1 MEYKNDRTDVKYH
14 LDRNHVQSPIDYS
27 GIRLHQIGRM
37 FCSPGTVVAQHT
49 HLNWFELTIATQGE
63 GEIITNNV
71 PVKIK
76 QGDIYLSLPCD
87 RHMIRSSMSNP
98 LKFDF
103 FSFGTDLEPFKEALD
118 KIAGSFYP
126 ANQRVFSDMRL
137 NEIVEELNAEF
148 SNPEFMSEKL
158 LSWQLITSLLKLAV
172 IHIIRAFIKLP
183 REKSKLEPKNASEEL
198 CYQVMNY
205 IDTHIYTIKNLS
217 ELTEV
222 IGYNYSYISSLFKKT
237 TSQTLSEYFTQ
248 KRMETAKILLTEE
261 NMTAVRVSEL
271 LGYSS
276 ACAFSKAFCA
286 YFAISPGK
294 MKKNTKKTTL

>member
-1 MEYKNDRTDVKYH
+1 
-14 LDRNHVQSPIDYS
+14 
-27 GIRLHQIGRM
+27 
-37 FCSPGTVVAQHT
+37 
-49 HLNWFELTIATQGE
+49 
-63 GEIITNNV
+63 
-71 PVKIK
+71 
-76 QGDIYLSLPCD
+76 
-87 RHMIRSSMSNP
+87 
-98 LKFDF
+98 
-103 FSFGTDLEPFKEALD
+103 
-118 KIAGSFYP
+118 
-126 ANQRVFSDMRL
+126 MRL

-248 KRMETAKILLTEE
+248 KRMGNRKNSLDRGKYDSCACFRTARLLIGVRLQQGFLRVFQNFTGKNEE
-261 NMTAVRVSEL
+261 
-271 LGYSS
+271 
-276 ACAFSKAFCA
+276 KH
-286 YFAISPGK
+286 
-294 MKKNTKKTTL
+294 KKNDALTLDVVFPFHLSLTLCQTTFIYFPGASSIF

>member
-14 LDRNHVQSPIDYS
+14 LDRNHVQSPIDYG

-118 KIAGSFYP
+118 KIAGAFYQ
-126 ANQRVFSDMRL
+126 ANQRVFSDIRL
-137 NEIVEELNAEF
+137 NEIIEELNAEF
-148 SNPEFMSEKL
+148 SSPEVMPENL
-158 LSWQLITSLLKLAV
+158 LSGQFIASSLRLAV
-172 IHIIRAFIKLP
+172 IHVIRAFLKLP
-183 REKSKLEPKNASEEL
+183 REKVKLKPLSASEEL
-198 CYQVMNY
+198 CYQIMNY
-205 IDTHIYTIKNLS
+205 IDTHIYSIKNLS

-222 IGYNYSYISSLFKKT
+222 TGYNYSYISFLFKKT
-237 TSQTLSEYFTQ
+237 TSQTLSEYFTK

-294 MKKNTKKTTL
+294 MKKNKKTAF